1 MFICC
6 CAIVAPRHR
15 CFRRMYVW
23 NDEPC
28 CSANLGCFLEV
39 WISEREIG
47 DPDDAAAVVVSML
60 VSNGTTTEWIR
71 VKDLR

>member
-6 CAIVAPRHR
+6 CTIVAPRHR
-15 CFRRMYVW
+15 RFRRMYG
-23 NDEPC
+23 

-39 WISEREIG
+39 WISDSEREIG

-60 VSNGTTTEWIR
+60 LSSNGTTTTIEWIR